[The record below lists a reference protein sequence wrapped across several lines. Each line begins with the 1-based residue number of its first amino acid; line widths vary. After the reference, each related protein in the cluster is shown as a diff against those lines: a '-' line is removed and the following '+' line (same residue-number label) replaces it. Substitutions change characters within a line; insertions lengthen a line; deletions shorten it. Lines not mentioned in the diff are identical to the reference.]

1 MTRHTQTNAVKY
13 GPTVL
18 HDALARRMAAHIC
31 LMADLAKT
39 IGIDPKDKTTWPQ
52 TWLDEITVINAA
64 RRVVNAQELADSH
77 YQADLNN
84 DLRRALGNGKLA
96 PWERDI
102 ERLLNIVDA
111 VLGITDPE

>member
-1 MTRHTQTNAVKY
+1 MS
-13 GPTVL
+13 
-18 HDALARRMAAHIC
+18 
-31 LMADLAKT
+31 DLQDELNE
-39 IGIDPKDKTTWPQ
+39 IGSTLNHWPAIV
-52 TWLDEITVINAA
+52 EAA
-64 RRVVNAQELADSH
+64 RRVVNAQELVDSH

-84 DLRRALGNGKLA
+84 DLRRALGRGKLA